1 VKEGS
6 VRTRLIFVGLTIS
19 LILAA
24 AGSFISWGQSS
35 SGNFAPAPFVKSGV
49 LVKNFV
55 VHPGESRK
63 VNLTTAGFRT
73 LLLQANADIRP
84 SEIDGNALAAGFLEV
99 YGFQPKNRIIFP
111 QPLPGLS
118 VGVSGCRTNPR
129 QSAASD
135 VLCGTSTT
143 QLNGLGAVQVQ
154 LVNNTDNLES
164 TDENFTVNYFL
175 SR

>member
-1 VKEGS
+1 M
-6 VRTRLIFVGLTIS
+6 RTRLIFVGLTIS
-19 LILAA
+19 LVLAA

-63 VNLTTAGFRT
+63 VNLATAGFRT
-73 LLLQANADIRP
+73 VLLQANADIRA
-84 SEIDGNALAAGFLEV
+84 SEIDGSALAAAYLVV

-111 QPLPGLS
+111 NPLAGFP

-129 QSAASD
+129 LGAASD
-135 VLCGTSTT
+135 VLCGSSTSE
-143 QLNGLGAVQVQ
+143 LNGLGAVQVQ